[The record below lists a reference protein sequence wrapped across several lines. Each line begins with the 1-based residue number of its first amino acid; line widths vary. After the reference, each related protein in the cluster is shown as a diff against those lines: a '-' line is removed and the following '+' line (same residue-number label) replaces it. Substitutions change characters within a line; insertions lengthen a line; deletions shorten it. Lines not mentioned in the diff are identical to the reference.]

1 MSACNVCAW
10 LNVMQKLTPATSHQ
24 SNQTC
29 CRVDLS
35 QKLPISVRVAEGFLP
50 PAASHA
56 QNPCCPA
63 SVLPKLSCGSKLDP
77 HRVCGRTINSTQTAR
92 GGLGNVWLSVN
103 WCWGPFQYHRS
114 RNWSDGKC
122 LTLKNTTKRLTPDS
136 LMRVSARHTS
146 GRVSER
152 ASGGVGGWGMFPVF
166 G

>member
-1 MSACNVCAW
+1 MFVLDLMS
-10 LNVMQKLTPATSHQ
+10 
-24 SNQTC
+24 
-29 CRVDLS
+29 CRNWPP
-35 QKLPISVRVAEGFLP
+35 QPPINPTKHAAQWISVKNYRYPSGVSWRFFLP

-77 HRVCGRTINSTQTAR
+77 HRVCGRTINSTQAAR

-152 ASGGVGGWGMFPVF
+152 VVGWVGGVPVF